1 MIMIQDGSILGEVMM
16 DFNLLGYD
24 KKFLKDISKELDIVL
39 KSGYW
44 SGGKYI
50 KKIENQF
57 RSSYEMHSV
66 ASSSGGMALELISKV
81 FPYINKIGF
90 QSNTYFA
97 SILPWINKEKE
108 IVLIGSNDNSL
119 TPSLEHVKEAF
130 NLGIEAVLLTHI
142 GGYPIPEIKE
152 IAEFCRDKGILL
164 IEDCAHSPFTKIDGK
179 LVGSFGDASIL
190 SFFPTKP
197 IPAGEGG
204 MALFK
209 NKKSAEEASRIRDYG
224 KLSHQGKILHKLPA
238 ISNGRLNEFSAA
250 IVYSFLKNYQKIES
264 HKQKIASFYN
274 QLIPNK
280 YIYQINLKTKQVISH
295 YKFITFVKSNKY
307 AVSPVYDKNNQLYN
321 ILKFNDINFQFVGEN
336 PQGVNHI
343 CLPIFPGMTFV
354 DVKKI
359 VKENLYK

>member
-1 MIMIQDGSILGEVMM
+1 MIMTQDGQILGEGTM

-24 KKFLKDISKELDIVL
+24 KKFIKEISRELEIVL

-50 KKIENQF
+50 KKIETKF
-57 RSSYEMHSV
+57 STSYGMNSI
-66 ASSSGGMALELISKV
+66 ACSSGGMALELISKV
-81 FPYINKIGF
+81 FKDINKIGF

-97 SILPWINKEKE
+97 SILPWINQEKD
-108 IVLIGSNDNSL
+108 IVLIGSSDNSL
-119 TPSLEHVKEAF
+119 TPSLDQVKAAF
-130 NLGIEAVLLTHI
+130 DLGIEAVLLTHI

-152 IAEFCRDKGILL
+152 ISKFCKDKGILL

-179 LVGSFGDASIL
+179 LVGSFGDASIM

-209 NKKSAEEASRIRDYG
+209 NKKLADEASRIRDYG
-224 KLSHQGKILHKLPA
+224 KLNHKGKILHKLPA

-250 IVYSFLKNYQKIES
+250 IVYSFLKNYQRIQS
-264 HKQKIASFYN
+264 HKKKIALRYS
-274 QLIPNK
+274 QLIPEQ
-280 YIYQINLKTKQVISH
+280 YLYQSHLKKRQVISH
-295 YKFITFVKSNKY
+295 YKFITFAKSNKY
-307 AVSPVYDKNNQLYN
+307 AVSPVYDESNQLYN
-321 ILKFNDINFQFVGEN
+321 ILKFNKIDFQFVGGN
-336 PQGVNHI
+336 SQGINHI
-343 CLPIFPGMTFV
+343 CLPIFPKMNYV

-359 VKENLYK
+359 VKECLY